1 MPRLLFEKTGS
12 AVWMSHLDLM
22 RLMQRAFKRAG
33 LPLTH
38 THGFNPRPSVSIAL
52 PLSVGV
58 ESVCEILDFDLEGD
72 LPPME
77 TIQTRLN
84 AALVP
89 GITVRQVYMDGRK
102 IRDLA
107 LLRCRLGLE
116 YDGGIPAGAT
126 DAIATL
132 FARESLMVEK
142 KSKNGILEQDI
153 RPMIREM
160 FVAQT
165 GEKELRVEAL
175 ITCQNPSL
183 NPMQLYGAIVRYLP
197 EVAPDFCTCRREE
210 LYDEKETI
218 FVFTK

>member
-58 ESVCEILDFDLEGD
+58 ESVCELLDFDLEGE
-72 LPPME
+72 LPLME

-89 GITVRQVYMDGRK
+89 GVAVRQVYMDGRK

-160 FVAQT
+160 SVAQT
-165 GEKELRVEAL
+165 GEKELRVKAL

-183 NPMQLYGAIVRYLP
+183 NPMQLYGAIVRNLP

-218 FVFTK
+218 FR